1 MLKLV
6 SYRFDSHIFMQSG
19 PGFAATFLYYFA
31 TTGIIF
37 TLVAM
42 QGMGLSTVSG
52 VPQQLGI
59 AGGVVAGLVG
69 AYFNRSQTI
78 AVPLQNQKQFLA
90 TLEPALNAMGY
101 QQVSAADNVHI
112 ADNVRIYARSNLS
125 KWLSGKIYVELD
137 QDKATIASRA
147 IHIRQLQKGL

>member
-1 MLKLV
+1 
-6 SYRFDSHIFMQSG
+6 MQSG

-42 QGMGLSTVSG
+42 QSMELSTASG

-69 AYFNRSQTI
+69 VYFNRSQTI
-78 AVPLQNQKQFLA
+78 AIPLQNQKQFLA

-101 QQVSAADNVHI
+101 QQTSEADNI
-112 ADNVRIYARSNLS
+112 RIYERSNLS
-125 KWLSGKIYVELD
+125 KWLSGKIYVQLEKD
-137 QDKATIASRA
+137 QATIASRA